1 MFVKSKAKNI
11 VIIILVFGIIV
22 GFDGLITEVLGNNLS
37 KQEELFLLDKI
48 KDSAIYALITKDT
61 PAYNDWASGRREI
74 GAFVNGEVV
83 ELIRDRGF
91 EWYLVLADDGREG
104 WISVDAISIPQDP
117 ETNDEW
123 LADSI
128 LEKFVNMRGL
138 TSKTNHLVWVDI
150 DRQVTHV
157 FTGRAGDWKWKR
169 TMPCS
174 TGKNISP
181 TLRGMHEIAERGDWF
196 FTERLNR
203 GGQNWVQFSGPY
215 LFHSLPMDRQGNI
228 TDYKLLERRS
238 SGCIRLTM
246 EDSKWFYSFIKRG
259 STVFVN

>member
-1 MFVKSKAKNI
+1 MKNTAKTI
-11 VIIILVFGIIV
+11 LIIIIVLGFIANLNGIITKSYGGSV
-22 GFDGLITEVLGNNLS
+22 R

-48 KDSAIYALITKDT
+48 KDSPVYALITKDT
-61 PAYNDWASGRREI
+61 PGYNDWVAGRREI
-74 GAFVNGEVV
+74 GRFNDGEVV
-83 ELIRDRGF
+83 EIIRDRAF

-117 ETNDEW
+117 ETNTEW
-123 LADSI
+123 LSDSI
-128 LEKFVNMRGL
+128 LEKYVNMRAL
-138 TSKTNHLVWVDI
+138 KSKTDHLVWVDI
-150 DRQVTHV
+150 DRQLTHV
-157 FTGRAGDWKWKR
+157 FLKQAGDWKLKR

-174 TGKNISP
+174 TGKNVSP
-181 TLRGMHEIAERGDWF
+181 TLRGMHEVSERGDWF

-215 LFHSLPMDRQGNI
+215 LFHSLPMDRNGNI